1 MTSSPGETF
10 REQSIWFGVPERQL
24 FGRLTTPVK
33 EESRGGVLIS
43 PPMGRESRLAR
54 RALRSLA
61 ISLASEGYVSL
72 RFDHYGSGDSV
83 GSVEDV
89 DLIEALLEGIDCG
102 VTLLRSLGIVDVSAV
117 GMRMG
122 ASIIGAA
129 AQKYDLGLSSLAMW
143 DPCESGRTYVRELE
157 ALGALRREESTV
169 KVGQSTKMLEY
180 PLSDRAVGNLKGL
193 DLREVK
199 TKSVAARVLV
209 VVRSDRAV
217 STKFRAQ
224 WKSEEVEWATT
235 DDQGPLL
242 EAELYDSVLP
252 TSTIA
257 RVADWLTAPASLL
270 APYVRP
276 PDQTC
281 DAVMEVGPNRVSVRE
296 SAVELGFRNMFG
308 IVTEPLVDP
317 QGPLMVMVNG
327 VNEDHIGPARLW
339 VELSRQ
345 WASLG
350 LRSIRF
356 DLGESGESP
365 WIPSEPD
372 RPMFDKTRRQD
383 VADAIRALDPNNP
396 SDSVL
401 IGYCAGAQLALEVA
415 MDIHSRGVCA
425 INPGLGPGVLQ
436 GVARVRN
443 SRREDVQA
451 SVQRVEGLLIRH
463 RMADKVIRRAS
474 RYAESLTFPP
484 KIATKLSRDD
494 SDVLLLLSPVH
505 LPRFQRVPILRRR
518 LLSSEN
524 HHVEIVPGMDH
535 SILSTLGRDRAV
547 ALLHQHVVDRYLG
560 VSAQPHVDRGHAV
573 KSYHERRGRVKSDR
587 TVKRAP
593 TRASRTTDA
602 LLTASVVIVNKDDRL
617 LSNTL
622 RMLEPFVGNTLLEV
636 VVVDA
641 SNGALDDIR
650 VANEWVRWIDFEQPP
665 GIRTTIPHQR
675 NIGVRE
681 AKGDVIVYTD
691 SGCLPEE
698 GWLEKL
704 LSPILTEGEDVSC
717 GPAKA
722 IGKSVYSGER
732 FWGVR
737 DAKYVPAATTINIAF
752 RREAYEAVGGF
763 DESFGAAEDIDF
775 TWRLADHGYRL
786 RWVPDAVV
794 LHDWGTPKRQMR
806 RSFFYGKGMCRLL
819 RKHPHRIRDAAKQN
833 SVPFVYPLFL
843 LGLPLTFKWRWY
855 PLVLAW
861 PAWRQ
866 RNEEL
871 PWLVLLDHLVAG
883 AGVLYELVNP
893 GT

>member
-1 MTSSPGETF
+1 MTSSPGDNF
-10 REQSIWFGVPERQL
+10 REQSIWFGVPERQI
-24 FGRLTTPVK
+24 FGRLTTPVN

-43 PPMGRESRLAR
+43 PPIGRESRLAR

-61 ISLASEGYVSL
+61 ISLATEGYVSL

-83 GSVEDV
+83 GSVEDDDFV
-89 DLIEALLEGIDCG
+89 EALLEGIDRG

-122 ASIIGAA
+122 ASITGVA

-143 DPCESGRTYVRELE
+143 DPCESGRSYVRELE
-157 ALGALRREESTV
+157 ALVTLRREESTV
-169 KVGQSTKMLEY
+169 EVGELTKMLEY
-180 PLSDRAVGNLKGL
+180 PLSDRAAGNLKEL
-193 DLREVK
+193 DLREVMA
-199 TKSVAARVLV
+199 KSVAGRVLV

-217 STKFRAQ
+217 STRFRAQ
-224 WKSEEVEWATT
+224 WTSEEVEWATT
-235 DDQGPLL
+235 DDQGPML
-242 EAELYDSVLP
+242 EAQLSDSVQP
-252 TSTIA
+252 TSTVA
-257 RVADWLTAPASLL
+257 RVAEWLTAPAPLL

-276 PDQTC
+276 PDQIRE
-281 DAVMEVGPNRVSVRE
+281 AVMEVGSNQVLVRE
-296 SAVELGFRNMFG
+296 SVVELGFRNMFG

-356 DLGESGESP
+356 DLSESGESP
-365 WIPSEPD
+365 WIPGQPD
-372 RPMFDKTRRQD
+372 RPIFDKTRRRD

-396 SDSVL
+396 SNSVL
-401 IGYCAGAQLALEVA
+401 IGYCSGAQLALEVA
-415 MDIHSRGVCA
+415 MDINSRGVCA
-425 INPGLGPGVLQ
+425 INPGSGPGVLQ
-436 GVARVRN
+436 VIARVRN
-443 SRREDVQA
+443 SRREDIQA
-451 SVQRVEGLLIRH
+451 SVQRVEGLLIQYRLAE
-463 RMADKVIRRAS
+463 RVIRRAM
-474 RYAESLTFPP
+474 RYVESLTFPP
-484 KIATKLSRDD
+484 RIATKLSRDD

-505 LPRFQRVPILRRR
+505 IPRFQRIPILRRR
-518 LLSSEN
+518 LLSSE
-524 HHVEIVPGMDH
+524 HHRVEIIPGMDH

-547 ALLHQHVVDRYLG
+547 ALLHQHVVDRYVG
-560 VSAQPHVDRGHAV
+560 VSAQPYVDRGNAVGSFHERWGMV
-573 KSYHERRGRVKSDR
+573 KSHR
-587 TVKRAP
+587 TVMNVP
-593 TRASRTTDA
+593 SRASRTTDG
-602 LLTASVVIVNKDDRL
+602 LLTISVVIVNKDDRL
-617 LSNTL
+617 LSDTL
-622 RMLEPFVGNTLLEV
+622 RMLEPFVGNTIVEV

-650 VANEWVRWIDFEQPP
+650 VANEWARWIDFVQPP

-675 NIGVRE
+675 NIGVRAAE
-681 AKGDVIVYTD
+681 GDVIVFTD
-691 SGCLPEE
+691 SGCLPED

-722 IGKSVYSGER
+722 IGKSIYSGER
-732 FWGVR
+732 FRGVR

-763 DESFGAAEDIDF
+763 DESFGAAEDIDY
-775 TWRLADHGYRL
+775 TWRLTDHGYRL

-794 LHDWGTPKRQMR
+794 LHDWGTPKRQLR

-819 RKHPHRIRDAAKQN
+819 KKHPHRIGDAAKQN
-833 SVPFVYPLFL
+833 SAPFVYPLFL
-843 LGLPLTFKWRWY
+843 LGLPLTLKCRWY
-855 PLVLAW
+855 PLLLLW

-883 AGVLYELVNP
+883 AGVLYELVSP

>member
-24 FGRLTTPVK
+24 FGRLTTPVSQ
-33 EESRGGVLIS
+33 ESRGGVLIS

-54 RALRSLA
+54 LALRSLA
-61 ISLASEGYVSL
+61 ISLATEGYVSL

-83 GSVEDV
+83 GSVEDD
-89 DLIEALLEGIDCG
+89 DLVEALLEGIDRG
-102 VTLLRSLGIVDVSAV
+102 VTLLRSLGIVNVSAV

-122 ASIIGAA
+122 ASIIGVA

-143 DPCESGRTYVRELE
+143 DPCESGRSYVRELE
-157 ALGALRREESTV
+157 ALGTLRREESTV
-169 KVGQSTKMLEY
+169 QEGQSTKMLEY
-180 PLSDRAVGNLKGL
+180 PLSDRAVGNLKEL
-193 DLREVK
+193 DLREVMA
-199 TKSVAARVLV
+199 KSVAARVLV

-217 STKFRAQ
+217 SKRFRAQ
-224 WKSEEVEWATT
+224 WISEEVEWATT
-235 DDQGPLL
+235 DDQGPML
-242 EAELYDSVLP
+242 EAELSDSVLP
-252 TSTIA
+252 TPTIS
-257 RVADWLTAPASLL
+257 RVAEWLTAPAPLL
-270 APYVRP
+270 TPYVRP
-276 PDQTC
+276 PDRIR
-281 DAVMEVGPNRVSVRE
+281 DAVMEVGSNQVLVRE
-296 SAVELGFRNMFG
+296 SVVELGFRNMFG

-356 DLGESGESP
+356 DLSESGESP
-365 WIPSEPD
+365 WIPGQPD
-372 RPMFDKTRRQD
+372 RPIFDKTRRRD
-383 VADAIRALDPNNP
+383 VADAIRALDPNSP
-396 SDSVL
+396 SNSVL
-401 IGYCAGAQLALEVA
+401 IGYCFGAQLALEVA
-415 MDIHSRGVCA
+415 MDINSRGVCA

-436 GVARVRN
+436 GLARVRN
-443 SRREDVQA
+443 SRRKDIQT
-451 SVQRVEGLLIRH
+451 SVQRVEGLLIQYRL
-463 RMADKVIRRAS
+463 ADKVIRRATD
-474 RYAESLTFPP
+474 YAQSLTFPP
-484 KIATKLSRDD
+484 RIATKLSRRH
-494 SDVLLLLSPVH
+494 SDVLLLLSPAH
-505 LPRFQRVPILRRR
+505 LPRFQRIPILRRR
-518 LLSSEN
+518 LLSSEH

-547 ALLHQHVVDRYLG
+547 ALLQQHVVDRYVG
-560 VSAQPHVDRGHAV
+560 VSAQPYVDRRNATR
-573 KSYHERRGRVKSDR
+573 SFHERWGRVNSHR
-587 TVKRAP
+587 TVMSVP
-593 TRASRTTDA
+593 PRASRTTDG
-602 LLTASVVIVNKDDRL
+602 LLTTSVVIVNKDDRL
-617 LSNTL
+617 LSDTL
-622 RMLEPFVGNTLLEV
+622 RMLEPFVGNTILEV

-650 VANEWVRWIDFEQPP
+650 VANEWARWIDFVQPP

-675 NIGVRE
+675 NIGVRAAE
-681 AKGDVIVYTD
+681 GDVIVFTD
-691 SGCLPEE
+691 SGCLPED

-794 LHDWGTPKRQMR
+794 LHDWGTPTRQMR

-819 RKHPHRIRDAAKQN
+819 KKHPGRIGDAAKQN

-843 LGLPLTFKWRWY
+843 LGLPLTLKWRWY
-855 PLVLAW
+855 PLLLLW

-866 RNEEL
+866 RKEEL